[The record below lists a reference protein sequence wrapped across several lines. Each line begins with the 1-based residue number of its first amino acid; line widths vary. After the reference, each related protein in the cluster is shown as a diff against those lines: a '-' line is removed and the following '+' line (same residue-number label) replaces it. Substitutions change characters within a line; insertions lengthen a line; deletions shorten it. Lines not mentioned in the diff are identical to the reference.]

1 MITLSMLAPVRNF
14 RLLHKAK
21 ALLLV
26 TLAFAFASCATKQEP
41 QLISDGAGRES
52 ALPWNQQQKW
62 ENQGQLGPMA
72 ERFETRR

>member
-1 MITLSMLAPVRNF
+1 MFLLA
-14 RLLHKAK
+14 
-21 ALLLV
+21 LV
-26 TLAFAFASCATKQEP
+26 TAFASCATKPEP

-62 ENQGQLGPMA
+62 EQQGNLGPMA